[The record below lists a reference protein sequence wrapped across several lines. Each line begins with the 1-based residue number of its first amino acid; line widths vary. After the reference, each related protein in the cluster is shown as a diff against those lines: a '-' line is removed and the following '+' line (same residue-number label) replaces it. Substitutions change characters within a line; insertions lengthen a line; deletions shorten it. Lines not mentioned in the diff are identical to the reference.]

1 VVSVILQDICKH
13 AKICACANSLMA
25 HLPSR
30 DLQIIMGD
38 TTQFS
43 EIWEDALR
51 VYQSETHRDLLKD
64 NALTNLQTTD
74 DLLAYLDAQEGKFK
88 AFTEK
93 KKKLWSVLKASM
105 EPVKFLGDAAQA
117 ALQGTPFASAG
128 AIFTA
133 TSYLIRS
140 AKGVSEAYASII
152 ELLERL
158 ADFSDR
164 LEEYSKD
171 VIDIKLRK
179 KITLILATLLEILA
193 KSERAIARG
202 RVKEFARIAFLGR
215 DDGVADAL
223 TRLQDLVEAEGR
235 FVAAKTLST
244 TQKLDKDV
252 GRISSSL
259 IESRKEQVEETERR
273 VVEAALSSEAVLKV
287 AEIQAHNVN
296 ERQDGSGEWL
306 KHEKLYKSWLKS
318 EEPILWILGGPGS
331 GKSFLTSTVV
341 SHLLEIHS
349 EAQGS
354 MRVLIGYFYIQE
366 DDAQLRSLN
375 TILKSIAYQLQVNDP
390 VYAKYLLK
398 ACSSPQKVITAADT
412 WKNLFLDYFGAMQYG
427 NKSAFIVLDGI
438 DEAPRRERETLFRLL
453 KDLDTSN
460 VSKRPRIQVLLIG
473 RPDLRDDTVFI
484 WDKPIIYIE
493 VSARKTKDDI
503 LAYIKSNVGRVR
515 ALKQAR
521 ETLENRLKLRKEII
535 SKLSDGANGMFLW
548 VNLML
553 DQIYDMSRPSDIND
567 ALNNAPRSLSKMIR
581 HIFERLEED
590 LRGFRKDDF
599 KEILAWVTCA
609 QRPLT
614 LAELRTILRL
624 RPPLGEGVPDLEERL
639 RGQFASFFS
648 LTRLDGLTT
657 EALLERAAEKSYAE
671 GDVSDT
677 DSKNDSDGEKSR
689 GSGSDGDDSKTGAA
703 SSEGS
708 LPDFEASDPYNSDYY
723 TTVVKFSHASIRDY
737 LVRESNPATREFPA
751 DLGISIDTVEAE
763 KHLAMVCLQI
773 LTEELKM
780 PANIDWKSDYS
791 GSEDGEGNED
801 RNDSGETYPVYDLED
816 YAGDNFI
823 KHLTHTQKSTLTFE
837 DEQLITRSLLHLFV
851 NQTSLT
857 HWIDGA
863 SDLAVL
869 ATEWLGGA
877 KYAEFARGWFLDQL
891 LQNNH
896 YTETEVEQMK
906 KLSESDQELLRGL
919 AMECAKYWLTV
930 DNDDDD
936 VEGYVAFLNVYVP
949 KVS

>member
-1 VVSVILQDICKH
+1 MDDI
-13 AKICACANSLMA
+13 
-25 HLPSR
+25 P
-30 DLQIIMGD
+30 
-38 TTQFS
+38 QFS

-64 NALTNLQTTD
+64 KTLASLQTTD
-74 DLLAYLDAQEGKFK
+74 DLLTYLEAQEGKFK

-128 AIFTA
+128 AIFAA

-140 AKGVSEAYASII
+140 AKGVGDAYASII

-158 ADFSDR
+158 TDFSDR

-171 VIDIKLRK
+171 VIDAKLKK

-202 RVKEFARIAFLGR
+202 RVKEFARVAFLGK

-223 TRLQDLVEAEGR
+223 TRLQVLVEAEGR

-244 TQKLDKDV
+244 TQKMDKDV

-259 IESRKEQVEETERR
+259 IESRKEKVEETERR
-273 VVEAALSSEAVLKV
+273 VVDDALSSEAVLKV
-287 AEIQAHNVN
+287 TEIQAHNAN
-296 ERQDGSGEWL
+296 ERQDGSGDWL
-306 KHEKLYKSWLKS
+306 KKEKLYKSWLEA

-341 SHLLEIHS
+341 DHLLDTHS
-349 EAQGS
+349 EVQGS
-354 MRVLIGYFYIQE
+354 TRISVGYFYIQE

-375 TILKSIAYQLQVNDP
+375 TVLKSVAYQLQDNDP
-390 VYAKYLLK
+390 VYAKYLVK
-398 ACSSPQKVITAADT
+398 VCSSSQRTITAADT
-412 WKNLFLDYFGAMQYG
+412 WKNLFLDYFGASQYG
-427 NKSAFIVLDGI
+427 DKLAFIVLDGI
-438 DEAPRRERETLFRLL
+438 DEAPRKERETLFRLL
-453 KDLDTSN
+453 KDLDDA
-460 VSKRPRIQVLLIG
+460 SKAVIRPRIQVLLIG

-521 ETLENRLKLRKEII
+521 EPLESRLKLRKEII
-535 SKLSDGANGMFLW
+535 TKLSGGANGMFLW

-599 KEILAWVTCA
+599 KEILSWVTCA
-609 QRPLT
+609 QRPLK
-614 LAELRTILRL
+614 LAELRTVLQL

-639 RGQFASFFS
+639 RGQFASFFT
-648 LTRLDGLTT
+648 LTRRDGLTT
-657 EALLERAAEKSYAE
+657 EALLERAGDQSEPNGKDFDTESGDDGDTEKS
-671 GDVSDT
+671 G
-677 DSKNDSDGEKSR
+677 
-689 GSGSDGDDSKTGAA
+689 GDDSDDESEAGTEA
-703 SSEGS
+703 SDGGL
-708 LPDFEASDPYNSDYY
+708 LPEVEASDPYNSDFY
-723 TTVVKFSHASIRDY
+723 TTVIQFSHASIRDY
-737 LVRESNPATREFPA
+737 LVRESNPATREFSA
-751 DLGISIDTVEAE
+751 DLGISINTIEAE
-763 KHLAMVCLQI
+763 KHLAITCLQI
-773 LTEELKM
+773 LTEELKV
-780 PANIDWKSDYS
+780 PADVDWKSDYS
-791 GSEDGEGNED
+791 GDSTSEQGGD
-801 RNDSGETYPVYDLED
+801 NDDKKGSDKTHPVYDLED

-823 KHLTHTQKSTLTFE
+823 KHLTRTQKLTLTTE

-851 NQTSLT
+851 NPTSLT
-857 HWIDGA
+857 HWVDGA
-863 SDLAVL
+863 SDLDAL
-869 ATEWLGGA
+869 GTEWLGGA
-877 KYAEFARGWFLDQL
+877 RYAEFVRGWFLDQL
-891 LQNNH
+891 LNNNH
-896 YTETEVEQMK
+896 YTEAEVEQMK

-930 DNDDDD
+930 DSEDDY
-936 VEGYVAFLNVYVP
+936 VEEYVAFLNIYVL
-949 KVS
+949 KVI